1 MRLHN
6 PRSGGLEDPN
16 DGKWKISPIDWEP
29 LKQTMRNGGPDSAR
43 RISDARNAWNNA
55 AWVRDALTNRQSL
68 PTPMTITQEAL
79 DEVRTAVAAVR
90 DPEYPD
96 LNIEQLGILEDV
108 VADAAG
114 IRVDLIPTILGCPAL
129 ATIERDVLKAA
140 RAAGYEVI
148 VQFCSSPVW
157 TPDRISDDARRFL
170 ANEYT
175 IAISTLVS
183 VPLPVRYAEKPHY
196 KTEVRWGLPY
206 GESVKWCPDC
216 RNPIEVVRSRQ
227 GANA

>member
-1 MRLHN
+1 
-6 PRSGGLEDPN
+6 
-16 DGKWKISPIDWEP
+16 
-29 LKQTMRNGGPDSAR
+29 
-43 RISDARNAWNNA
+43 
-55 AWVRDALTNRQSL
+55 
-68 PTPMTITQEAL
+68 MTINQEAL
-79 DEVRTAVAAVR
+79 EEVKTAVAAVR

-148 VQFCSSPVW
+148 VQFCSSPGW
-157 TPDRISDDARRFL
+157 TPDRISDDARKFL
-170 ANEYT
+170 ANEYM
-175 IAISTLVS
+175 IAIRPRFGPTPCPVCGKTSLQDRSEVGPTLC
-183 VPLPVRYAEKPHY
+183 R
-196 KTEVRWGLPY
+196 
-206 GESVKWCPDC
+206 SVKWCPDC

-227 GANA
+227 GVNA